1 MDPAKASYSRVG
13 INTKMLKDTFFDR
26 ERIFLSC
33 IGGRLAA
40 SCRPSQMFIISSS
53 GNSEQFKPTQ
63 RNLLRNPAIMQVRTT
78 AVNIFIIGI
87 GTMGLW
93 QSVAAGGGGG
103 GVGGGGWLLVS
114 RDRHFKLGTF
124 ASLSGCWAARLLL
137 LR

>member
-1 MDPAKASYSRVG
+1 
-13 INTKMLKDTFFDR
+13 
-26 ERIFLSC
+26 
-33 IGGRLAA
+33 
-40 SCRPSQMFIISSS
+40 MFIISSS

-103 GVGGGGWLLVS
+103 GGVVVAGCWLLVS